1 VRRAAARLITAV
13 LISVFAVLASDG
25 VAWAHAGGLSSSSNE
40 PVVLGIRPAV
50 PGLTVTV
57 VEAGARLRLDNHT
70 GQRVGVLPPPG
81 SVINALPVVDPG
93 DSALWSDPRI
103 VAAAG
108 KPRPP
113 DARLDW
119 RIPLRIGVGGV
130 DAGGSGGGAEAR
142 AAELVGEQRWP
153 PPPDAGLWW
162 LAAAIAAAVP
172 FALVAWGSRARGRP
186 PRNPATHA
194 AESSDSPRVG
204 NAATLRGALTESA
217 THPDKN
223 PDSRIGGTAG
233 GGMAVARWALAATTV
248 VVMGA
253 HVVHMYGSALV
264 VAEGRLVW
272 VFLAAAGFAVVGW
285 PIGAAG
291 AWLTARGRP
300 AGPLLCLVAAALLAI
315 IIAPAD
321 VFSFHD
327 AVIPFAWGADL
338 DRLLIALTVG
348 GGLGVVAAA
357 WLLLRRTA
365 PATTA
370 PATTAPAT
378 TAPTESAT
386 HPDKFP
392 DSRDVRGGESA

>member
-1 VRRAAARLITAV
+1 MRRAAARLSTTV
-13 LISVFAVLASDG
+13 LISAFAVLAGDG

-40 PVVLGIRPAV
+40 PVVLGVQPAV

-119 RIPLRIGVGGV
+119 LIPLRIG
-130 DAGGSGGGAEAR
+130 GGGGTDVS

-162 LAAAIAAAVP
+162 LLTAGAAVLP
-172 FALVAWGSRARGRP
+172 FALVAWGSRARGRR
-186 PRNPATHA
+186 PRHPATRA
-194 AESSDSPRVG
+194 AASRDSPGVG
-204 NAATLRGALTESA
+204 DAAAVREALTESA

-223 PDSRIGGTAG
+223 PDSRAG
-233 GGMAVARWALAATTV
+233 GIPGAVARWALAVATV

-300 AGPLLCLVAAALLAI
+300 AGPLLCLVAGALLAI

-365 PATTA
+365 PATPAVTA
-370 PATTAPAT
+370 P
-378 TAPTESAT
+378 
-386 HPDKFP
+386 
-392 DSRDVRGGESA
+392 

>member
-1 VRRAAARLITAV
+1 VRRAAARLITTV
-13 LISVFAVLASDG
+13 LIIAFAVLVSDG
-25 VAWAHAGGLSSSSNE
+25 VALAHAGGLSSSANE
-40 PVVLGIRPAV
+40 PVVLGIQPAV

-70 GQRVGVLPPPG
+70 GQRVGVVPPPG

-93 DSALWSDPRI
+93 DSALWTDPRI

-108 KPRPP
+108 RSRPP

-119 RIPLRIGVGGV
+119 RIPLRIGISGGVGGAV
-130 DAGGSGGGAEAR
+130 GGGVGTGVGTDATD
-142 AAELVGEQRWP
+142 AELVGEQRWP
-153 PPPDAGLWW
+153 PPPDAALWW
-162 LAAAIAAAVP
+162 LLTAAAAALP
-172 FALVAWGSRARGRP
+172 LALVAWGSRSPGRRAAAR
-186 PRNPATHA
+186 AT
-194 AESSDSPRVG
+194 
-204 NAATLRGALTESA
+204 LTESA
-217 THPDKN
+217 THPDKF
-223 PDSRIGGTAG
+223 PDSRGVRGV
-233 GGMAVARWALAATTV
+233 VARWGLAVATV

-264 VAEGRLVW
+264 VADGRLVW

-300 AGPLLCLVAAALLAI
+300 AGPLLCLVAGALLAI

-357 WLLLRRTA
+357 WLLMRRTE
-365 PATTA
+365 PL
-370 PATTAPAT
+370 
-378 TAPTESAT
+378 TESAT
-386 HPDKFP
+386 HPDEIP
-392 DSRDVRGGESA
+392 DSRELRGGESA

>member
-1 VRRAAARLITAV
+1 
-13 LISVFAVLASDG
+13 
-25 VAWAHAGGLSSSSNE
+25 VALAHAGGLESSANE
-40 PVVLGIRPAV
+40 PVVLGLQPAV
-50 PGLTVTV
+50 PGLTVSV
-57 VEAGARLRLDNHT
+57 VEAGARLRLVNDT
-70 GQRVGVLPPPG
+70 GQRVSVLPPPG

-103 VAAAG
+103 VAASAE
-108 KPRPP
+108 PRPP

-119 RIPLRIGVGGV
+119 RVPLRIGVGADV
-130 DAGGSGGGAEAR
+130 R

-162 LAAAIAAAVP
+162 LATAGALVLP
-172 FALVAWGSRARGRP
+172 LALVAWGSRRRG
-186 PRNPATHA
+186 PRNLATRS
-194 AESSDSPRVG
+194 AESSDSPAVG
-204 NAATLRGALTESA
+204 TG
-217 THPDKN
+217 
-223 PDSRIGGTAG
+223 
-233 GGMAVARWALAATTV
+233 VARWALAVATV

-291 AWLTARGRP
+291 AWLTARGRA
-300 AGPLLCLVAAALLAI
+300 AGPLLCLVAGALLAI

-348 GGLGVVAAA
+348 GGLGVVAAG
-357 WLLLRRTA
+357 WLLLRRTPPPS
-365 PATTA
+365 PALA
-370 PATTAPAT
+370 
-378 TAPTESAT
+378 ESAT
-386 HPDKFP
+386 HPDGIP
-392 DSRDVRGGESA
+392 DLREQGSPGAGAGPGAGGGSG

>member
-1 VRRAAARLITAV
+1 MSASRGICQGESRIPSGPRPANVCPVRRAAARLITAV
-13 LISVFAVLASDG
+13 LISVFAVLVSNG
-25 VAWAHAGGLSSSSNE
+25 VAWAHAGGLSSSANE
-40 PVVLGIRPAV
+40 PVVLGIQPAV

-57 VEAGARLRLDNHT
+57 VEAGARLRLDNLT

-113 DARLDW
+113 EGRLDW
-119 RIPLRIGVGGV
+119 RVPLRIGVDGGV
-130 DAGGSGGGAEAR
+130 GSGGGSGVGTAAR

-153 PPPDAGLWW
+153 PPPDAALWW
-162 LAAAIAAAVP
+162 LVTAVATVLP
-172 FALVAWGSRARGRP
+172 LALVAWGSRSPGWRRASP
-186 PRNPATHA
+186 DPRNPATRP
-194 AESSDSPRVG
+194 AESSDSPG
-204 NAATLRGALTESA
+204 
-217 THPDKN
+217 
-223 PDSRIGGTAG
+223 GGT
-233 GGMAVARWALAATTV
+233 AVARWALAVATV

-291 AWLTARGRP
+291 AWLTARGRA
-300 AGPLLCLVAAALLAI
+300 AGPLLCLVAGALLAI

-357 WLLLRRTA
+357 WLLMRRTA
-365 PATTA
+365 PAA
-370 PATTAPAT
+370 P
-378 TAPTESAT
+378 
-386 HPDKFP
+386 
-392 DSRDVRGGESA
+392 

>member
-1 VRRAAARLITAV
+1 MRRAAARLITAV
-13 LISVFAVLASDG
+13 LISAFAVLVSNG
-25 VAWAHAGGLSSSSNE
+25 VAWAHAGGLSSSANE
-40 PVVLGIRPAV
+40 PVVLGIQPAV

-81 SVINALPVVDPG
+81 SVINALPVVDSG

-113 DARLDW
+113 DGRLDW
-119 RIPLRIGVGGV
+119 RVPLRIGVGAGVGGGV
-130 DAGGSGGGAEAR
+130 DAAAR

-162 LAAAIAAAVP
+162 LVTAGAAALP
-172 FALVAWGSRARGRP
+172 FALVAWGSRSAGRRQEMRD
-186 PRNPATHA
+186 PRNPATRP
-194 AESSDSPRVG
+194 AESSDSPG
-204 NAATLRGALTESA
+204 
-217 THPDKN
+217 
-223 PDSRIGGTAG
+223 GGT
-233 GGMAVARWALAATTV
+233 AVARWALGVATV

-285 PIGAAG
+285 PIGATG
-291 AWLTARGRP
+291 AWLTARGRA
-300 AGPLLCLVAAALLAI
+300 AGPLLCLVAGALLAI

-365 PATTA
+365 PAA
-370 PATTAPAT
+370 P
-378 TAPTESAT
+378 
-386 HPDKFP
+386 
-392 DSRDVRGGESA
+392 

>member
-1 VRRAAARLITAV
+1 MAARLITAV
-13 LISVFAVLASDG
+13 LISAFAVLVSNG
-25 VAWAHAGGLSSSSNE
+25 VAWAHAGGLSSSASE
-40 PVVLGIRPAV
+40 PVVLGIQPAV

-70 GQRVGVLPPPG
+70 GQRVGVLPPSG

-93 DSALWSDPRI
+93 DAALWSDPRI

-113 DARLDW
+113 AGRLDW
-119 RIPLRIGVGGV
+119 RIPLRIGEGSGV
-130 DAGGSGGGAEAR
+130 DTGAR

-162 LAAAIAAAVP
+162 LVTAGAAALP
-172 FALVAWGSRARGRP
+172 FTLAAWGSRSAGRRP
-186 PRNPATHA
+186 GMGDPRNPATRP
-194 AESSDSPRVG
+194 AESSDSPG
-204 NAATLRGALTESA
+204 GGGAPATGELTESA
-217 THPDKN
+217 THPDKF
-223 PDSRIGGTAG
+223 PDSREAG
-233 GGMAVARWALAATTV
+233 GGTAVARWALAVATV

-253 HVVHMYGSALV
+253 HVVHVYGSALV

-285 PIGAAG
+285 PLGAAG
-291 AWLTARGRP
+291 AWLTARGRA
-300 AGPLLCLVAAALLAI
+300 AGPLLCLVAGALLAI

-357 WLLLRRTA
+357 WLLMRRTA
-365 PATTA
+365 PAVATDAA
-370 PATTAPAT
+370 PASATDAPL
-378 TAPTESAT
+378 TESAT
-386 HPDKFP
+386 HPDKNP
-392 DSRDVRGGESA
+392 DSREWEIRGGGSA

>member
-1 VRRAAARLITAV
+1 MLV
-13 LISVFAVLASDG
+13 SNG
-25 VAWAHAGGLSSSSNE
+25 VAWAHAGGLSSSANE
-40 PVVLGIRPAV
+40 PVVLGIEPAV

-57 VEAGARLRLDNHT
+57 VEAGARLRLDNLT

-119 RIPLRIGVGGV
+119 RIPLRIGVGSAVGSAV
-130 DAGGSGGGAEAR
+130 GTDASD
-142 AAELVGEQRWP
+142 AELVGEQRWP
-153 PPPDAGLWW
+153 APPDAALWW
-162 LAAAIAAAVP
+162 LVTAVAAALP
-172 FALVAWGSRARGRP
+172 LTLVAWGSRSPGR
-186 PRNPATHA
+186 RA
-194 AESSDSPRVG
+194 V
-204 NAATLRGALTESA
+204 LRGPQAGLTESA
-217 THPDKN
+217 THPDGF
-223 PDSRIGGTAG
+223 PDSRGVGGV
-233 GGMAVARWALAATTV
+233 VARWGLAVATV

-285 PIGAAG
+285 PIGAVG

-300 AGPLLCLVAAALLAI
+300 AGPLLCLVAGALLAI

-327 AVIPFAWGADL
+327 AVIPFAWGPDL

-357 WLLLRRTA
+357 WLLLRRTE
-365 PATTA
+365 PL
-370 PATTAPAT
+370 
-378 TAPTESAT
+378 TESAT
-386 HPDKFP
+386 HPDEIP
-392 DSRDVRGGESA
+392 DSREIRGGGSA

>member
-13 LISVFAVLASDG
+13 LISAFAVLVSNG
-25 VAWAHAGGLSSSSNE
+25 VAWAHAGGLSSSANE
-40 PVVLGIRPAV
+40 PVVLGIQPAV

-81 SVINALPVVDPG
+81 SVINALPVVDSG

-113 DARLDW
+113 EGRLDW
-119 RIPLRIGVGGV
+119 RVPLRIGVGSST
-130 DAGGSGGGAEAR
+130 AAR

-162 LAAAIAAAVP
+162 LVTAGAAALP
-172 FALVAWGSRARGRP
+172 FALAAWGSRSAGRRP
-186 PRNPATHA
+186 GMRDPRNPATRP
-194 AESSDSPRVG
+194 AESSDSPG
-204 NAATLRGALTESA
+204 
-217 THPDKN
+217 
-223 PDSRIGGTAG
+223 GGT
-233 GGMAVARWALAATTV
+233 AVARWALAMATV

-285 PIGAAG
+285 PIGVAG
-291 AWLTARGRP
+291 AWLTARGRA
-300 AGPLLCLVAAALLAI
+300 AGPLLCLVAGALLAI

-357 WLLLRRTA
+357 WLLMRRTA
-365 PATTA
+365 PAA
-370 PATTAPAT
+370 P
-378 TAPTESAT
+378 
-386 HPDKFP
+386 
-392 DSRDVRGGESA
+392 